1 MNTHLLGII
10 LLVVAITIEACG
22 QVLFKLAANSC
33 GKAKIS
39 KTVLA
44 AGCLAVEAIVWTGV
58 LKCLDLSVAYP
69 MGSLCFVAVLIASRL
84 FLKEKV
90 SLHRLL
96 GVALILGG
104 NVMVGLS

>member
-1 MNTHLLGII
+1 MLGMVL
-10 LLVVAITIEACG
+10 LLVAVTIEACG
-22 QVLFKLAANSC
+22 QVLFKLAAHSL
-33 GKAKIS
+33 GQAKAS
-39 KTVLA
+39 KTALA
-44 AGCLAVEAIVWTGV
+44 VFCLAIEAVIWTAV

-84 FLKEKV
+84 LLKEKI
-90 SLHRLL
+90 SLQRLV